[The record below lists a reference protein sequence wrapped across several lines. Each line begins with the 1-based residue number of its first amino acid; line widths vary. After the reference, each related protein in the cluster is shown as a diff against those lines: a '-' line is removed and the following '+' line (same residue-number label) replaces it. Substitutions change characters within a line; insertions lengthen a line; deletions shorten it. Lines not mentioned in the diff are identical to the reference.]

1 MMSYYL
7 SKGKYMEEVNLVVE
21 GVKFMILGMG
31 TVLAFLVIM
40 IGAMIAQAKI
50 ITKYF
55 PEPQPT
61 PVTKTTAP
69 KSNNNKIAAVTAA
82 IMHHKNTN

>member
-1 MMSYYL
+1 
-7 SKGKYMEEVNLVVE
+7 MEEVNLVVE
-21 GVKFMILGMG
+21 GFKFMILGMG
-31 TVLAFLVIM
+31 TVLTFLIIM

-61 PVTKTTAP
+61 QTTKTTAS
-69 KSNNNKIAAVTAA
+69 KSNSNKIAAITAA

>member
-1 MMSYYL
+1 MSHYL
-7 SKGKYMEEVNLVVE
+7 RKGKYMEEVNLVVE
-21 GVKFMILGMG
+21 GFKFMALGMG
-31 TVLAFLVIM
+31 TVLTFLIIM
-40 IGAMIAQAKI
+40 IGAMMAQAKI

-61 PVTKTTAP
+61 PVTKTTAS
-69 KSNNNKIAAVTAA
+69 KSNNNKIAAISAA